1 MQSFNA
7 PELINKA
14 ERSGGLRRG
23 EAAALRAYIS
33 SLENRLA
40 LSASQQHS
48 ASAQTHVEL
57 HLATDGSLS
66 ARFPGQPSH
75 SIPLGA
81 RPDIAMDFLLRA
93 LRERQTARP
102 KPIASPGAPTAW
114 DLEQLRKAFSGPV
127 RKAPR
132 TVTSLE
138 ELGL

>member
-23 EAAALRAYIS
+23 EAAALRAYVQ

-40 LSASQQHS
+40 LSASQQAG
-48 ASAQTHVEL
+48 ASAQAHVEL
-57 HLATDGSLS
+57 HLSPSGDLS

-75 SIPLGA
+75 SVPLGT

-93 LRERQTARP
+93 LRARQGQP
-102 KPIASPGAPTAW
+102 QPIAAPGAPTAW
-114 DLEQLRKAFSGPV
+114 DLEQLRKAYSGPV
-127 RKAPR
+127 RKAPKH
-132 TVTSLE
+132 VTSLE